1 MRSNPALAVLAI
13 GALAVTLA
21 GCHRGSEP
29 PAAQP
34 AAEPPPAV
42 VEQTP
47 PAQAPADNPPTTET
61 KTAPPAA
68 APAPAPPAAPAPP
81 VTVAENPPAPKNDPN
96 AKPPAEQPVDPLK
109 WLADREARSADY
121 KQRVAKAEA
130 DLAVATASVADWEKT
145 VLAFEN
151 PFRPRPQL
159 SGEDATAIES
169 MDGTQRVRWA
179 KGRLETA
186 RSARDAAQKTL
197 ADLKANP
204 APE

>member
-1 MRSNPALAVLAI
+1 MRSNFVLAALAITV
-13 GALAVTLA
+13 VVA

-34 AAEPPPAV
+34 QIETPPPAV
-42 VEQTP
+42 AEQTP
-47 PAQAPADNPPTTET
+47 PAQAPVNNPSTVD
-61 KTAPPAA
+61 TAPPPPVRPPV
-68 APAPAPPAAPAPP
+68 PAPAPTPAATA
-81 VTVAENPPAPKNDPN
+81 AENPPAPKSDPN
-96 AKPPAEQPVDPLK
+96 AKPAEPPVDPLK
-109 WLADREARSADY
+109 WLADREARAADY

-159 SGEDATAIES
+159 SGDDATAIAS

-179 KGRLETA
+179 KGRLEAA
-186 RSARDAAQKTL
+186 RRSRDAAQKTL
-197 ADLKANP
+197 DDLKANP
-204 APE
+204 PPE